1 MTSRAFSGR
10 LRVSR
15 HAARR
20 FFPDHEE
27 LNVTA
32 RRVQTGL
39 ELSKRSKQ
47 NLPPWRQCHRAAG
60 ARAESCHYTVS
71 LPARDTSRHGGIRAA
86 RGDNSFINIAVISV
100 IIRVVVLTVMRL
112 LLLTSAHCSI

>member
-1 MTSRAFSGR
+1 MF
-10 LRVSR
+10 SR
-15 HAARR
+15 HARR

-71 LPARDTSRHGGIRAA
+71 LSARDTSRHGGIRAA
-86 RGDNSFINIAVISV
+86 RGDNSFINIAVITV
-100 IIRVVVLTVMRL
+100 IRIVVLTIIRM
-112 LLLTSAHCSI
+112 LLLTSGQVVLFKMFAFTYLFY